1 MSLKMKISEVHIEF
15 IKPRDGLIGFASFV
29 IEDSIYISSVA
40 IHKKLNGDGYRR
52 TYPSKGNFTI
62 CHPINKKASQEIE
75 SAIFSQLKNVMNKV
89 THNVQILQSPPC

>member
-1 MSLKMKISEVHIEF
+1 MKISEVHIEF

-29 IEDSIYISSVA
+29 IEDSIYISSIA
-40 IHKKLNGDGYRR
+40 IHKKLNGDGYRL

-75 SAIFSQLKNVMNKV
+75 AAIFSQLKNVMNKV
-89 THNVQILQSPPC
+89 NHNVQKLQSPSC

>member
-1 MSLKMKISEVHIEF
+1 MSIKMKISEVHIEF

-29 IEDSIYISSVA
+29 IDDSIYISSVA
-40 IHKKLNGDGYRR
+40 IHKKLNGDGYRL